1 LAETQKT
8 CYITSYGWDDND
20 PPGDGIANPIVHQK
34 AGGTGTFAD
43 PITIAVCSAQ
53 VPYGTRMY
61 VPGLRRYFVAED
73 YCQASWDDYNRG
85 VAKLRIDVWAG
96 RATAAYESS
105 ITGDYLVI
113 FDPSPNYAVNPGVLY
128 DTRQTNQGNTIVMS
142 SGTQPC
148 PGTVLVVPSEGYS
161 WNTNGNSAAISY
173 PNSYNRPNGTNTAT
187 GVGTWNDPVTC
198 AVSADLAAQIP
209 VGSKF
214 YVDTVKLADGS
225 FASIKRYCVYE
236 DLTQDPNKVIFWVGG
251 ATASGGRDAV
261 TNAALAKGEAWVTG
275 QATLIINPGLGSTCP
290 VPNAT
295 KIANDPNVGTST
307 GGGTPP
313 PPPPGSRDRTLWP
326 FSIDSHWN
334 RPLGSGATYA
344 PTSDARVQYL
354 SRSHIYVN
362 SGEWS
367 DPVFQAGPSDP
378 LYTLHETESN
388 RNRQIRV
395 PGNAR
400 PDPTTDPGMSVID
413 ETKTFVT
420 DMYGANFSGSTITS
434 ERAWKYTLS
443 GEGRRADD
451 ATPSMDPAANF
462 CGSAL
467 GGLIRL
473 WELQGANQIRHA
485 LIFSTGDAGLK
496 HTTSFPYPAVQEDYD
511 GSSTYHGTMVAGT
524 MIAVAPTVDLNTLGL
539 STNGLKVAKALQD
552 YGAYLSNR
560 SADNQITLYAEGA
573 AEGPLVDDIR
583 NTIDR
588 VRPYLRVVTNA
599 STPGN
604 PTGGGTPRAPSAPA
618 LA

>member
-1 LAETQKT
+1 M
-8 CYITSYGWDDND
+8 
-20 PPGDGIANPIVHQK
+20 
-34 AGGTGTFAD
+34 
-43 PITIAVCSAQ
+43 AQ
-53 VPYGTRMY
+53 
-61 VPGLRRYFVAED
+61 A
-73 YCQASWDDYNRG
+73 
-85 VAKLRIDVWAG
+85 
-96 RATAAYESS
+96 
-105 ITGDYLVI
+105 
-113 FDPSPNYAVNPGVLY
+113 
-128 DTRQTNQGNTIVMS
+128 
-142 SGTQPC
+142 C
-148 PGTVLVVPSEGYS
+148 PGTILVVPSEGYS
-161 WNTNGNSAAISY
+161 WNTNGGNAAISY
-173 PNSYNRPNGTNTAT
+173 RSAYARPNGVNTAT
-187 GVGTWNDPVTC
+187 GGGTWDNPVTC
-198 AVSADLAAQIP
+198 AVSSDLAAKIP

-214 YVDTVKLADGS
+214 YVDTVKFADGS
-225 FASIKRYCVYE
+225 VASIKRYCVHE
-236 DLTQDPNKVIFWVGG
+236 DMTSDSNKVIFWVGG
-251 ATASGGRDAV
+251 ADNNGQRDA
-261 TNAALAKGEAWVTG
+261 TSDAALAKGEAWVTG
-275 QATLIINPGLGSTCP
+275 QATLIINPGLGSACP
-290 VPNAT
+290 VPTNT
-295 KIANDPNVGTST
+295 KIANDPNVGTTT
-307 GGGTPP
+307 GGGTGGGGGGGGT
-313 PPPPGSRDRTLWP
+313 PGSRDRTLWP

-344 PTSDARVQYL
+344 GTGDARVQYL
-354 SRSHIYVN
+354 SRSVIYVN
-362 SGEWS
+362 AGEWS
-367 DPVFQAGPSDP
+367 DPVFQAQTSDP
-378 LYTLHETESN
+378 VYTLHETESN

-400 PDPTTDPGMSVID
+400 PDPTTDPGMSIID

-473 WELQGANQIRHA
+473 WELQGSNKIQHA

-524 MIAVAPTVDLNTLGL
+524 MIAIDPTVNLGSLGL

-560 SADNQITLYAEGA
+560 SQDFNITLYAEGA

-604 PTGGGTPRAPSAPA
+604 PTGGGTPRVPPAPA